1 MKYFSKSA
9 IPAIAAGICLAGA
22 ALAAGPAAAK
32 DPVADF
38 YAGRTVRVI
47 QCGGPGGS
55 YAIYTRILV
64 DQLGRHIPGHPRLVF
79 ETMEGGGGLKGEN
92 YLYNA
97 AAKDGSV
104 LAMPEPSV
112 VTAPLIYPKAAK
124 FDPARFVW
132 IGNMTQMQ
140 TAIGV
145 WADSPATTIEQAKKT
160 QLILGSTGK
169 TSELTLTPR
178 LLNEIVGTRFKIVQG
193 YKGVGGVNLAMERHE
208 VNGRSGGWTS
218 WEPLKPAWFH
228 PVRKIAFLAQL
239 GMSKLPMLP
248 DVPLVMDLAKNKADR
263 QVLELLSRSTTLTR
277 AVAAPPGTPVARA
290 KALRAAFDAMMKDPD
305 FLAEMKKHRMLM
317 IQPMTWQQIDRFLAD
332 TQATPKPIVK
342 RFQHL
347 LGVTG

>member
-1 MKYFSKSA
+1 MTSYNNSIFSA
-9 IPAIAAGICLAGA
+9 LAAGLSLAGA

-32 DPVADF
+32 DPAADF
-38 YAGRTVRVI
+38 YAGRTVRLI

-55 YAIYTRILV
+55 YAIYTRILA
-64 DQLGRHIPGHPRLVF
+64 DQMGRHLPGKAKFIV
-79 ETMEGGGGLKGEN
+79 EYMEGGGGLKGEN

-97 AAKDGSV
+97 APKDGSV

-124 FDPARFVW
+124 FDPAKFVW

-140 TAIGV
+140 TVIGV

-178 LLNEIVGTRFKIVQG
+178 LLNAIIGTKFKIVQG

-208 VNGRSGGWTS
+208 VNGRSGGWTA

-228 PVRKIAFLAQL
+228 PVRKVALLAQL

-248 DVPLVMDLAKNKADR
+248 DVPLVMDLAKNKEDR

-277 AVAAPPGTPVARA
+277 AVAAPPGIPADRA
-290 KALRAAFDAMMKDPD
+290 KALRAAFDATMKDPE

-317 IQPMTWQQIDRFLAD
+317 IQPMNWQEIERFLAD
-332 TQATPKPIVK
+332 AQATPRPVVK
-342 RFQHL
+342 RFQQL